1 VRDMGAKKKPS
12 FWTCVCKRQNE
23 EKKARCGGCMRW
35 RGGKRPEALHQQDK
49 VHNGSWVCER
59 CSRPN
64 KKSKVRC
71 GGCQRW
77 RDGMRPDMRK
87 GARAARAAA
96 TGPNGPQQ
104 FQMLSVKHAPQLPP
118 FHIPQMTLVTG
129 SVAGP
134 VAQPGAQPVP
144 QHPTL
149 LVQVPINPINTIDA
163 ARAIQ
168 HNLAVQN
175 QAIPVALPAAT
186 ADRDKTGVAWTCQ
199 KCTCDN
205 LATELACKICDSPRE
220 SWV

>member
-1 VRDMGAKKKPS
+1 M
-12 FWTCVCKRQNE
+12 
-23 EKKARCGGCMRW
+23 
-35 RGGKRPEALHQQDK
+35 
-49 VHNGSWVCER
+49 
-59 CSRPN
+59 
-64 KKSKVRC
+64 
-71 GGCQRW
+71 QRW
-77 RDGMRPDMRK
+77 RHGMRPDMRK

-96 TGPNGPQQ
+96 TGTNGPQQ
-104 FQMLSVKHAPQLPP
+104 FQILWVKHAPQLPP

-134 VAQPGAQPVP
+134 VAQPGAQ
-144 QHPTL
+144 HPTL
-149 LVQVPINPINTIDA
+149 LGQVPINPINTIDA

-175 QAIPVALPAAT
+175 QAIPVAPPAAT

-205 LATELACKICDSPRE
+205 LATELAYKICDSRRE